1 MASTAALRLVIGGM
15 DLAKKTRHGM
25 RNLLT
30 RLLIPFRSRRVAI
43 GAGVIALVAL
53 LSAMVVGKGLGRLL
67 ALPEGVVLEEP
78 QVATEEGASE
88 EERVAVRSNRPK
100 SKDSYTRPIIDR
112 NIFDPDA
119 VAVTSTGDEEGR
131 LTDLELKLLATVL
144 AIPAE
149 YSSCLILGDGR
160 NAMAQG
166 YGVGGVLDGDSTII
180 RIEKKRVVIERS
192 NGDIEYLEINEE
204 ETARP
209 SRRRASTSEDG
220 ISADGDEVV
229 VERSVIDEAIE
240 DIDRLASQIRV
251 VPHRGDD
258 GSVDGYRLS
267 AIRRGT
273 IFDKLGIKNG
283 DIVHEVNGQ
292 ALTSTAEAMSA
303 YQSLENDDSF
313 SFDITRRNRRQ
324 TLQFQI
330 R

>member
-1 MASTAALRLVIGGM
+1 MASTATLWLVIGGT
-15 DLAKKTRHGM
+15 DLAMRVRHGM

-30 RLLIPFRSRRVAI
+30 SLLTPFRSRRVAI

-53 LSAMVVGKGLGRLL
+53 LSAMVVSRGLGRLL
-67 ALPEGVVLEEP
+67 ALPEGVVLEEA
-78 QVATEEGASE
+78 QIASGASGDS

-100 SKDSYTRPIIDR
+100 SKDSYTQPIVDR

-119 VAVTSTGDEEGR
+119 VAVTSRGDEEGR
-131 LTDLELKLLATVL
+131 LTDLDLKLLATVL

-204 ETARP
+204 DSTRP
-209 SRRRASTSEDG
+209 TRRTPTSEDG
-220 ISADGDEVV
+220 ISSDGDEVV

-303 YQSLENDDSF
+303 YQSLESDDSF
-313 SFDITRRNRRQ
+313 SFEITRRNRRQ